1 MLTSG
6 CFCPGGL
13 TPVRVPRPLH
23 LITTSPACWCWHHS
37 RGKHAAWHMVL
48 AYAHLERTARMP
60 WTPQHLPLWC
70 SHHPTLGPQ
79 ATPPL
84 RLLPGHT
91 LYSLMESLVL
101 ENSKNL
107 TYSFSTGFFGPPSLI
122 TSKWYTSYFSA
133 NVLLLC
139 KRQRQQTLM
148 HFGHLWHL
156 PLMLQAEEI
165 LPVFHL

>member
-1 MLTSG
+1 MPPAGTCGQDADFRPPL
-6 CFCPGGL
+6 PW
-13 TPVRVPRPLH
+13 RVNPSTGPLSCSLNH
-23 LITTSPACWCWHHS
+23 NLPWRHS
-37 RGKHAAWHMVL
+37 RGKHVAWCMVL

-70 SHHPTLGPQ
+70 SHHPTLRLQ

-84 RLLPGHT
+84 RSSPGHT

-107 TYSFSTGFFGPPSLI
+107 TYSFSPGFFGPPFLI
-122 TSKWYTSYFSA
+122 TSKWHTSYFSA

-139 KRQRQQTLM
+139 KRQREQTLM
-148 HFGHLWHL
+148 YFGHLWHL
-156 PLMLQAEEI
+156 PLTL
-165 LPVFHL
+165 